1 MRRLW
6 LVLLCAACVFAPA
19 GVAAP
24 RALDQGIVLRVV
36 PPRFAIRELDGT
48 RKGFRVNAATRVTL
62 NGRPVALFRLRRGD
76 VATVQHRGR
85 LAIAVRAQRP

>member
-6 LVLLCAACVFAPA
+6 LVLLCAAFVFAPA
-19 GVAAP
+19 GVAASS
-24 RALDQGIVLRVV
+24 ALDQGIVLRVV

-48 RKGFRVNAATRVTL
+48 RKSFRVNAATRVTL

-76 VATVQHRGR
+76 VATIRHRGK